1 MPDPDIALQ
10 SRNHDRKPGD
20 GRRHGLLRLLVRWGT
35 TIIED
40 DGRYMVAKRLASR
53 RIARCAKAR
62 RIWLALVAIQAFAY
76 VAAGGSFLGIL
87 GGIESAKRSVT
98 PVRRKVDVP
107 ESREP
112 SHELAKPP
120 ASPPDADPRGPVHHR
135 SSAIV
140 RLDADE
146 FCGRNAP

>member
-1 MPDPDIALQ
+1 MPDSDIAFQ
-10 SRNHDRKPGD
+10 SRNHDREPGD

-35 TIIED
+35 TIVED

-53 RIARCAKAR
+53 RITRCAKAR
-62 RIWLALVAIQAFAY
+62 RIWFALIAIQSFAY
-76 VAAGGSFLGIL
+76 VAVGVSFVGVIS
-87 GGIESAKRSVT
+87 GIESAKRNMTS
-98 PVRRKVDVP
+98 VRRESDVP

-120 ASPPDADPRGPVHHR
+120 ASPPDADPRVPVRHR

-140 RLDADE
+140 RFDADE
-146 FCGRNAP
+146 VCGRNTP